1 MPIRKPPAGARY
13 TASAAPFN
21 GEDRL
26 LLARLDERTRAIHQ
40 QLETFVTRDSFRPVM
55 LIAYGTM
62 ASAALALLGAV
73 VERVLG

>member
-1 MPIRKPPAGARY
+1 MSGGADDRY
-13 TASAAPFN
+13 TSSAAPFN

-62 ASAALALLGAV
+62 ASMALALLGAV
-73 VERVLG
+73 LEQVLG

>member
-1 MPIRKPPAGARY
+1 MPTRQPPAGDRY

>member
-1 MPIRKPPAGARY
+1 MTTRQPPAGDRY
-13 TASAAPFN
+13 TAPAAPFN

-73 VERVLG
+73 LERVLG